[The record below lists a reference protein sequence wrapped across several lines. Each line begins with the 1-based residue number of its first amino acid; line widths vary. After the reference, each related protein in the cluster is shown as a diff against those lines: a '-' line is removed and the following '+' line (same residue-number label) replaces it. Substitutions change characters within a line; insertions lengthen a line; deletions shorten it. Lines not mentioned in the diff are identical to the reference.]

1 MVQGCYS
8 AIAKKITLSPQFIP
22 TPKGR
27 FFAVSLI
34 TTVYINRYLFKEGC
48 CFMKKLYK
56 EYVNFHFESSCCET
70 PEFKSF
76 ATKLKR
82 RLSKAVQEEHLEL
95 AKFSKGHFECS
106 GFIYNPESQKY
117 AYFIVGDVRFDM
129 MGKKPLDVCLI
140 RTAEHD
146 KDYHGGHNNFCRVNE
161 MPKKLKALTV

>member
-8 AIAKKITLSPQFIP
+8 AIAKKLPYPPQFIP

-70 PEFKSF
+70 PEFKNF

-82 RLSKAVQEEHLEL
+82 RLSKAVQEEHQNMIKTIMVVTTISVVLT
-95 AKFSKGHFECS
+95 
-106 GFIYNPESQKY
+106 
-117 AYFIVGDVRFDM
+117 R
-129 MGKKPLDVCLI
+129 CL
-140 RTAEHD
+140 R
-146 KDYHGGHNNFCRVNE
+146 N
-161 MPKKLKALTV
+161 